1 MNLSK
6 QYKVRA
12 SIVFLCFCFF
22 YVAILFNLYLI
33 QIKNHDFY
41 AHLGEKQYNV
51 TITLHPP
58 RAPIYD
64 RTGKVCLALN
74 KESVSAF
81 ILPKSLD
88 EPDLLKPFLKKH
100 FPQAFDRLGQQRD
113 SYFMY
118 IKRRLTD
125 DQINLIKNSGIKDI
139 KLLNEPSRFYP
150 IESAGQIIGITDID
164 NKGLFGIEMQ
174 YNDMLAG
181 SPSTFTLEK
190 DARSD
195 RFYFQKQTKVQGKAG
210 QPITLTID
218 GDLQFLLN
226 EELKATLATY
236 QAKEGSALIMD
247 PITGE
252 ILAMTNFPDFDPNN
266 TEHLTDMEK
275 TKNKII
281 TDVNELG
288 SVIKVCAALAAL
300 ESKVVTADELIDCE
314 NKATIYLEHR
324 RINTVSHTIAGVIPF
339 AQVIAK
345 SNNIGIAKVAKR
357 LGTKIYDYYC
367 KLGFGCKTNIE
378 FPGEQKGFV
387 NHPNNWSKQSIIS
400 LSYGYEI
407 TASLLQLGRAFS
419 IIANN
424 GYDVKPRLIMNQHEH
439 KDATKKL
446 FSDDSIQTIKDI
458 LKLRHPNVQGYTL
471 MSKTGTANILID
483 GKYDPTKNRFTCAG
497 IVEKDDYKRVIVVFV
512 NEAMQRNLYAATV
525 ASPLMERMAKKLLIH
540 DRVIG

>member
-12 SIVFLCFCFF
+12 SIIFLCFCFF
-22 YVAILFNLYLI
+22 YTAILFNLYLI

-51 TITLHPP
+51 TVTQAPP

-81 ILPKSLD
+81 ILPKSLE
-88 EPDLLKPFLKKH
+88 EPQLLKPFLKKH
-100 FPQAFDRLGQQRD
+100 FPQAFERLGQQNN

-118 IKRRLTD
+118 VKRRLTD
-125 DQINLIKNSGIKDI
+125 EQISLIKKSGIKDI

-181 SPSTFTLEK
+181 TPSTFTLEK

-195 RFYFQKQTKVQGKAG
+195 RFYFKKQTKIQGKAG

-218 GDLQFLLN
+218 GDLQFLLT
-226 EELKATLATY
+226 EELKVTLEKY

-252 ILAMTNFPDFDPNN
+252 ILAMSNFPDFDPNN
-266 TEHLTDMEK
+266 TENLTDMEK

-300 ESKVVTADELIDCE
+300 EAKVVTLNELIDCE
-314 NKATIYLEHR
+314 NKATVYLDHR
-324 RINTVSHTIAGVIPF
+324 KINTVHHTVAGIIPF
-339 AQVIAK
+339 AQVVAK

-357 LGTKIYDYYC
+357 LGPQIYDYYC

-407 TASLLQLGRAFS
+407 TASLLQLARAFS
-419 IIANN
+419 IISNN
-424 GYDVKPRLIMNQHEH
+424 GYDVIPHLIMKTSHQN
-439 KDATKKL
+439 KPKKL
-446 FSDDSIQTIKDI
+446 FSDFSIQSIKDI
-458 LKLRHPNVQGYTL
+458 LKLRHPDVQGYTL
-471 MSKTGTANILID
+471 MSKTGTANIVID

-497 IVEKDDYKRVIVVFV
+497 IVEKENYKRVIVVFV
-512 NEAMQRNLYAATV
+512 SEVAQKNMYAATV
-525 ASPLMERMAKKLLIH
+525 AAPLMERMAKKLLIH
-540 DRVIG
+540 DRIIG